1 MDMHPVE
8 RRYKRE
14 LFSAISAY
22 TVAILVSTW
31 LLKHV
36 LGDAPAWQRAGIG
49 LLPMVPV
56 ALVVRAM
63 VRLIRDTDEM
73 QRRIDL
79 EAAAIAGT
87 VVGLGYFTCGLLA
100 SARVI
105 TVAGETVL
113 IWAFPLL
120 LFIFGI
126 AKGWTRRR
134 YR

>member
-1 MDMHPVE
+1 MDMRPVE
-8 RRYKRE
+8 KRYKRE
-14 LFSAISAY
+14 LYAAISAY
-22 TVAILVSTW
+22 TVAILMSTW
-31 LLKHV
+31 LLKHA
-36 LGDAPAWQRAGIG
+36 LADAPAWQRAGIG
-49 LLPMVPV
+49 LLPMIPV

-79 EAAAIAGT
+79 EAAAIAGM

-105 TVAGETVL
+105 TVAGESAL

-120 LFIFGI
+120 LFIFGA
-126 AKGWTRRR
+126 AKAWTRRR
-134 YR
+134 YQ